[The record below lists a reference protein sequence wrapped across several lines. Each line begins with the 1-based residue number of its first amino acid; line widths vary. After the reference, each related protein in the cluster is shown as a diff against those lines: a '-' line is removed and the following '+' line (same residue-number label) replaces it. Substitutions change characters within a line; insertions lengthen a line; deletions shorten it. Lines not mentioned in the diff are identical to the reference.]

1 MMIYYLD
8 CDCNGTDS
16 IQDILDA
23 NPKEITYMN
32 GGNFERAD
40 SELAKLSVAK
50 GDLLIVD
57 TISGLG
63 ATLRRNAKFIGL
75 KDEMSVW
82 AFREKWLGG
91 DKNYLTV
98 YDMAE
103 QMILE
108 RLKSLKN
115 KGMNILVLAHENKQ
129 INERTLEEAIGP
141 ELPPAFY
148 RRLNEACS
156 DMFRLSILMEDEKDS
171 NGNIKAAE
179 GTRVLT
185 LKPTADCITKYHVSF
200 EKAKTLPKR
209 IINPTIPKIHKVLG
223 KVPSFM
229 CLFGCPGA
237 GKTTLSLSQFLE
249 EKPK

>member
-1 MMIYYLD
+1 MIYYLD
-8 CDCNGTDS
+8 CDQNGTDS
-16 IQDILDA
+16 IQDILEA
-23 NPKEITYMN
+23 HTKEITYLD

-103 QMILE
+103 QMIME

-129 INERTLEEAIGP
+129 TNERTGEEAIGP

-156 DMFRLSILMEDEKDS
+156 DMFRLSVLMADETDS
-171 NGNIKAAE
+171 EGKVKIKE

-185 LKPTADCITKYHVSF
+185 LKPTAEIIAKYHVSF
-200 EKAKTLPKR
+200 EKAQTLHTR
-209 IINPTIPKIHKVLG
+209 IINPTIPKIHRVLG

-229 CLFGCPGA
+229 CIYGPPGA

>member
-1 MMIYYLD
+1 MIYYLD
-8 CDCNGTDS
+8 ADQNGTDS

-23 NPKEITYMN
+23 HPKEITYLD

-40 SELAKLSVAK
+40 LLLSKLSVAR

-75 KDEMSVW
+75 KDDMSVW
-82 AFREKWLGG
+82 AFKEKWLGG

-103 QMILE
+103 QMIME

-156 DMFRLSILMEDEKDS
+156 DMFRLTVLMEDEKDS
-171 NGNIKAAE
+171 SGSVRFKE

-185 LKPTADCITKYHVSF
+185 IKPTQEVIAKYHVNF
-200 EKAKTLPKR
+200 EKAKTMPKR
-209 IINPTIPKIHKVLG
+209 IMNPSIPKIHEKLG
-223 KVPSFM
+223 KTPSFM
-229 CLFGCPGA
+229 CIFGSPGT
-237 GKTTLSLSQFLE
+237 GKTTLSLSQFLNME
-249 EKPK
+249 TK

>member
-1 MMIYYLD
+1 MIYYLD
-8 CDCNGTDS
+8 CDQNGTDS
-16 IQDILDA
+16 IQDILEA
-23 NPKEITYMN
+23 HAKEITYLD

-75 KDEMSVW
+75 KDDMSVW
-82 AFREKWLGG
+82 AFKEKWLGG

-103 QMILE
+103 QMIME

-129 INERTLEEAIGP
+129 TNERTLEDAIGP

-156 DMFRLSILMEDEKDS
+156 DMFRLSVLLDDKMDS
-171 NGNIKAAE
+171 E
-179 GTRVLT
+179 GKLIARAGRRVLT
-185 LKPTADCITKYHVSF
+185 LKPTKEIIAKYHVRLEVS
-200 EKAKTLPKR
+200 KILPDE
-209 IINPTIPKIHKVLG
+209 IIEPTIPKIQRKLG
-223 KVPSFM
+223 KIPSFM
-229 CLFGCPGA
+229 CIYGPPGS

-249 EKPK
+249 EKK

>member
-1 MMIYYLD
+1 MIYYSD
-8 CDCNGTDS
+8 ADQNGTDS
-16 IQDILDA
+16 IQDILEA
-23 NPKEITYMN
+23 HPKEITYLDA
-32 GGNFERAD
+32 GNFERFD
-40 SELAKLSVAK
+40 SELAKLKPEK
-50 GDLLIVD
+50 GDLLIID

-75 KDEMSVW
+75 KDDMSVW
-82 AFREKWLGG
+82 SFKEKWLGG

-103 QMILE
+103 QMIME

-129 INERTLEEAIGP
+129 TNERTMEDAIGP

-156 DMFRLSILMEDEKDS
+156 DMFRLSVLMDDEKDS
-171 NGNIKAAE
+171 QGNIKFKE

-185 LKPTADCITKYHVSF
+185 IKPTTEVIAKYHVNF
-200 EKAKTLPKR
+200 EKAKTMPKR
-209 IINPTIPKIHKVLG
+209 IMNPSIPKIHEKLG

-229 CLFGCPGA
+229 AIYGCPGS
-237 GKTTLSLSQFLE
+237 GKTTLSLSQFLSME
-249 EKPK
+249 TK

>member
-1 MMIYYLD
+1 MIYYSD
-8 CDCNGTDS
+8 ADQNGTDS
-16 IQDILDA
+16 IQDILEA
-23 NPKEITYMN
+23 HPKEITYLDA
-32 GGNFERAD
+32 GNFEKYD
-40 SELAKLSVAK
+40 HELAKLKPEK

-75 KDEMSVW
+75 KDDMSVW
-82 AFREKWLGG
+82 AFKEKWLGG

-103 QMILE
+103 QMIME

-129 INERTLEEAIGP
+129 TNERTLEEAIGP

-156 DMFRLSILMEDEKDS
+156 DMFRLSVLMEDEMDTAGTMKF
-171 NGNIKAAE
+171 KE
-179 GTRVLT
+179 GTRKLT
-185 LKPTADCITKYHVSF
+185 IKPTAEIIAKYHVNF
-200 EKAKTLPKR
+200 QRAQVLPSR
-209 IINPTIPKIHKVLG
+209 IMSPTIPKIQKVLG

-229 CLFGCPGA
+229 CIYGPPGS

-249 EKPK
+249 VKEK

>member
-1 MMIYYLD
+1 MIYYLD
-8 CDCNGTDS
+8 CDQNGTDS
-16 IQDILDA
+16 IQDILEA
-23 NPKEITYMN
+23 HTKEITYLD

-75 KDEMSVW
+75 TDDMSVW
-82 AFREKWLGG
+82 AFKEKWLGG

-103 QMILE
+103 QMIME

-129 INERTLEEAIGP
+129 TNERTGEDAIGP

-156 DMFRLSILMEDEKDS
+156 DMFRLSVLLDDKMDS
-171 NGNIKAAE
+171 EGKLIAKA
-179 GTRVLT
+179 GRRVLK
-185 LKPTADCITKYHVSF
+185 LKPTKEIIAKYHVRL
-200 EKAKTLPKR
+200 EVAKALPEE
-209 IINPTIPKIHKVLG
+209 IIEPTIPKIHRKLG

-229 CLFGCPGA
+229 CIYGPPGA
-237 GKTTLSLSQFLE
+237 GKTTLSLSQFLDM
-249 EKPK
+249 EKK

>member
-1 MMIYYLD
+1 MIYYLD
-8 CDCNGTDS
+8 CDQNGTDS

-23 NPKEITYMN
+23 HQKEVTYVD

-40 SELAKLSVAK
+40 VELAKLK
-50 GDLLIVD
+50 PERGDLLIVD

-75 KDEMSVW
+75 KDDMSVW
-82 AFREKWLGG
+82 AFKEKWLGG

-103 QMILE
+103 QMIME

-129 INERTLEEAIGP
+129 INERTMEEATGP

-156 DMFRLSILMEDEKDS
+156 DMFRLSVLMDDEKDTQ
-171 NGNIKAAE
+171 GNIKFKE
-179 GTRVLT
+179 GTRKLT
-185 LKPTADCITKYHVSF
+185 IKPTAEVIAKYHVNF
-200 EKAKTLPKR
+200 AKAQVLPSR
-209 IINPTIPKIHKVLG
+209 IMNPTIPKIHEKLG
-223 KVPSFM
+223 KVPSFL
-229 CLFGCPGA
+229 CVYGPPGA
-237 GKTTLSLSQFLE
+237 GKTTLSLSQFIKM
-249 EKPK
+249 EK